1 VFLPIS
7 PYATNEN
14 AGGVEK
20 WRILKTLAAAF
31 NKSKKNFFRFVA
43 CSGGGLSRCGLKISV

>member
-31 NKSKKNFFRFVA
+31 NKSKKNFFLDLLRAVA
-43 CSGGGLSRCGLKISV
+43 VV